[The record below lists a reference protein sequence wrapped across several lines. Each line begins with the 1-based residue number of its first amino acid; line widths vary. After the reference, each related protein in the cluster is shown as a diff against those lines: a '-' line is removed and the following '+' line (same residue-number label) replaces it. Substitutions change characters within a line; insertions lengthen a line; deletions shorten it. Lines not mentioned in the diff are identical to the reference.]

1 MAGYIIDDRFSHRL
15 HWNGSKNT
23 VDVQDG
29 SIYILNVT
37 YNDTGTYRCYFDRNL
52 FFSNYEFH
60 TNDTKFITINV
71 VGKGTFI
78 KTDIRNMNNILTKQN
93 K

>member
-1 MAGYIIDDRFSHRL
+1 MDDRFADRL

-29 SIYILNVT
+29 SIYILNVS
-37 YNDTGTYRCYFDRNL
+37 YNDTGTYRCYFNRNL

-60 TNDTKFITINV
+60 TNDTKFVKLNV

-78 KTDIRNMNNILTKQN
+78 KCYI
-93 K
+93 